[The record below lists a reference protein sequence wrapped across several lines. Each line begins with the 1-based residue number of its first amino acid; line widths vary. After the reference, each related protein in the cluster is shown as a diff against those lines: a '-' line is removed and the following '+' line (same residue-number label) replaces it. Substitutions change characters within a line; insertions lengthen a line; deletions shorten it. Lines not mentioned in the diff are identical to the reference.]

1 MPKSR
6 PSQLRANK
14 VYYEKNKDKICKN
27 AAAKYKENCEEI
39 KRKRRERY
47 ARQKAE
53 KMKQLIPL

>member
-1 MPKSR
+1 MPQSR

-14 VYYEKNKDKICKN
+14 VYYEKNREQICKN
-27 AAAKYKENCEEI
+27 SAAKYRENCDEI

-47 ARQKAE
+47 ARKKAE